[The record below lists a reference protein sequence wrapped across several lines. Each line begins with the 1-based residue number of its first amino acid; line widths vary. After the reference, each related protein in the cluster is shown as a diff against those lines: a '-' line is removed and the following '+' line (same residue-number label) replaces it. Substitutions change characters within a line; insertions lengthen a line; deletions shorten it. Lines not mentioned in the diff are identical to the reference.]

1 MPDSQQRPLVL
12 RVFVPTGDPAGIRIV
27 VKFNWTGLGV
37 VFNRTNYK
45 EVVGRVEFD
54 KTGVYVLIGTSDDS
68 TLPTI
73 HIGEGNPVRKN
84 LNRHYGDQDFWD
96 WAVFFVAKDDSLS
109 KAHVQHLA
117 AHLLRLARDAKQCRL
132 DNEQEPPPPTL
143 SETEISFVEGFL
155 EEMLSIFP
163 LLGLSVFEKT
173 ETTQKPSEFLAIE
186 TMGIKASGYE
196 DAKGFVVVKGSQMVK
211 EEVPSINGYLPMLRK
226 DLLAQ
231 GVIVDNGTRFVFT
244 QDQVFLSPST
254 AASVIQGRPA
264 NGRRDWKDNAGK
276 TLKELQ
282 EAVAK
287 EGQTDG

>member
-12 RVFVPTGDPAGIRIV
+12 RVFVPTGDPAGLRIV
-27 VKFNWTGLGV
+27 ENLNWTGVGV
-37 VFNRTNYK
+37 VFNRTNY
-45 EVVGRVEFD
+45 EAVVGRSEFD

-73 HIGEGNPVRKN
+73 HVGEGNPVRN
-84 LNRHYGDQDFWD
+84 RLNQHYGETDFWD

-117 AHLLRLARDAKQCRL
+117 AHLLRLARDAKQCKL
-132 DNEQEPPPPTL
+132 DNEQEPSLPTL
-143 SETEISFVEGFL
+143 SESGISFVESFL
-155 EEMLSIFP
+155 EDMLRFFP

-173 ETTQKPSEFLAIE
+173 ETPKKPPGILTIE
-186 TMGIKASGYE
+186 SKGIKAKGYE

-211 EEVPSINGYLPMLRK
+211 EEVPSINRYLSMLRK

-231 GVIVDNGTRFVFT
+231 GVIVDNGTHFVFT
-244 QDQVFLSPST
+244 QDQVFQSPTT
-254 AASVIQGRPA
+254 AAGVVQGRSA
-264 NGRRDWKDNAGK
+264 NGRQDRKDNTGR